1 MMVCPA
7 PPVIDTVLHLLS
19 ASLRNATFKSLP
31 VEARRGR
38 LVVPTLGARN
48 TMKRSGAE
56 GRASAVAAVYDRR
69 AFFPAAFASAVAD
82 RRYSQVGDYQSSTRL
97 HLSIILRER

>member
-19 ASLRNATFKSLP
+19 ASLRNATFRSLP
-31 VEARRGR
+31 V
-38 LVVPTLGARN
+38 
-48 TMKRSGAE
+48 
-56 GRASAVAAVYDRR
+56 DH
-69 AFFPAAFASAVAD
+69 
-82 RRYSQVGDYQSSTRL
+82 YQSSTRL

>member
-7 PPVIDTVLHLLS
+7 PPVIDTVLHLL
-19 ASLRNATFKSLP
+19 
-31 VEARRGR
+31 
-38 LVVPTLGARN
+38 
-48 TMKRSGAE
+48 
-56 GRASAVAAVYDRR
+56 YDRR

-82 RRYSQVGDYQSSTRL
+82 RRYSQVGHYQSSTRL